1 MRFLRKIKQL
11 TLGTDLS
18 KDKKMNFPISLWEF
32 SLLFIYLS
40 AVLLIATELLSYHY
54 GKTIILIDKKRL
66 RLATMITWLLA
77 IAMLTIEIYER
88 LSSIA

>member
-1 MRFLRKIKQL
+1 
-11 TLGTDLS
+11 
-18 KDKKMNFPISLWEF
+18 MNFPISLWEF

-77 IAMLTIEIYER
+77 IVMLTIEIYER